1 MISLNENQLK
11 AVLPSAQNKL
21 FQTKPIH
28 WHTSTSH
35 TVTIFACKMTFILLC
50 INYLWLHLHHSM
62 MFPLHWQQWWWE
74 LPVGWNREPCGSSLS
89 NGLPVSHRVSS
100 TKTEERA
107 RVYEARMWAH
117 PAAGMKSTA
126 GKGAAAQGRQG
137 EQCKTAGWNT
147 AKANTSIYKHTTR
160 IPHASFKWASASE
173 EVVAQQK

>member
-1 MISLNENQLK
+1 MISLNENQWK

-50 INYLWLHLHHSM
+50 INYLCLHLHHSM

-107 RVYEARMWAH
+107 RVRAMRHECEHIQLLAWKAQLEKELQLREDRESSAKQLAEIQLKQILPYI
-117 PAAGMKSTA
+117 STLP
-126 GKGAAAQGRQG
+126 G
-137 EQCKTAGWNT
+137 
-147 AKANTSIYKHTTR
+147 YLML
-160 IPHASFKWASASE
+160 ASSE
-173 EVVAQQK
+173 PVLQKRL